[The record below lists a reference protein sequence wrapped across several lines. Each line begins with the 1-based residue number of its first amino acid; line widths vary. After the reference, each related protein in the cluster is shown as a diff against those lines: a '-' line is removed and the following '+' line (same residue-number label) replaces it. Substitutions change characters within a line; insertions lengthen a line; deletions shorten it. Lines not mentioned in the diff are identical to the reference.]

1 MTVYETLSVMIAF
14 GTLIIL
20 LLNNKKK

>member
-14 GTLIIL
+14 GALIIL

>member
-1 MTVYETLSVMIAF
+1 MIAF

-20 LLNNKKK
+20 VLKFRTKK

>member
-1 MTVYETLSVMIAF
+1 MIAF

-20 LLNNKKK
+20 ILKFRTKK